1 MFCNKCGKDITD
13 GATFCDNCGNRLYNE
28 QEQPIQNTTNIYQQ
42 EVTKP
47 KLNIMALVGFILGCV
62 SFLINFWGI
71 VGIVALVFS
80 IVGLIQINNTN
91 EKGKGLAIAGTILG
105 GIGVIYGFFI
115 LVFIGSW
122 L

>member
-1 MFCNKCGKDITD
+1 MYCSKCGKDVAN

-28 QEQPIQNTTNIYQQ
+28 QEQPTQNTTNIYQQ
-42 EVTKP
+42 AVSKP

-71 VGIVALVFS
+71 VGMVALVFS
-80 IVGLIQINNTN
+80 IVGFTQINNN
-91 EKGKGLAIAGTILG
+91 GESGKGFAIAGMILG
-105 GIGVIYGFFI
+105 AIGVIYGFVV
-115 LVFIGSW
+115 LVVLGS

>member
-115 LVFIGSW
+115 LGFN
-122 L
+122 